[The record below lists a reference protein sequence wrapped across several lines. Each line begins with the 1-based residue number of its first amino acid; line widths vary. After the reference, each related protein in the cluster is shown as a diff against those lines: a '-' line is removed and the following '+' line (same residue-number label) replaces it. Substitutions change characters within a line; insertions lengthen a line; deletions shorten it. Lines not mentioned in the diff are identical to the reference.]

1 MLKTH
6 LERIGEH
13 VVVVPLRSFHTAKS
27 RLRVAG
33 AAQVSLIAEMLA
45 TGVVRNCAP
54 LPVVVVCE
62 HDDVQRFAL
71 ANGACVLRSPHTG
84 LNEAVSFAYE
94 QLGPHCD
101 RVTIVHGD
109 LRQPEGLGL
118 FEPGRTISIITD
130 RDGTGT
136 NVLSLPTGLEFQ
148 FHYGPHSALRHTEEA
163 ARLDVDFETI
173 TDSPWGFDVDV
184 PADLSTN

>member
-1 MLKTH
+1 MLETH
-6 LERIGEH
+6 LERFGEH

-27 RLRVAG
+27 RLRVGG

-71 ANGACVLRSPHTG
+71 ANGASVLRSPHTG
-84 LNEAVSFAYE
+84 LNEAVSFAYATL
-94 QLGPHCD
+94 QPLCN

-118 FEPGRTISIITD
+118 FEPGRTVSIITD

-136 NVLSLPTGLEFQ
+136 NVLSLPTGLGFQ
-148 FHYGPHSALRHTEEA
+148 FHYGPQSALRHAEEA
-163 ARLDVDFETI
+163 ARLDVEFETI